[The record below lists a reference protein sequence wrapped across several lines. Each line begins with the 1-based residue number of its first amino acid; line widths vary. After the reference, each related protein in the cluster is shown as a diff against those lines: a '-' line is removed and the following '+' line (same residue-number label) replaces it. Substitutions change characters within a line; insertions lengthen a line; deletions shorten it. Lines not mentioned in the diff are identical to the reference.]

1 MRRFFHQQ
9 ALRGSFLE
17 VFFFQ
22 FNPNALSEMNQIW
35 IDSSVCI
42 DGAMLKILVLCI
54 SWFARKLAHRQTDR
68 RTNGHGTYISV
79 FFPMKKAL
87 KNNS

>member
-1 MRRFFHQQ
+1 MRRFFHQP
-9 ALRGSFLE
+9 ALRGL
-17 VFFFQ
+17 VFRGFFQ

-42 DGAMLKILVLCI
+42 DGATLKILVCV

-68 RTNGHGTYISV
+68 HGKYIYLRLFSDEKSAENISIV
-79 FFPMKKAL
+79 Y
-87 KNNS
+87 